1 MDRITR
7 PIERRR
13 GDGFAIKLAD
23 HEDAAAYIAWEDWV
37 GLKLRK
43 QAPAA
48 QKYIT
53 GEDLTEAFCRTILVG
68 NVAPSENIQVLTTEN
83 RVWSTAERSL
93 IDQQRTIH
101 IHHRSALG
109 RSIYSG
115 YLHKGIPPT
124 FIQRIKASVARTFVP
139 TEKRYMGL
147 VSGQVKVGD
156 QIWLLKGSKVPI
168 VLRKCEN
175 NETWIV
181 IGDAYIHGIMYG
193 EAFEEDKCEQIVLV

>member
-53 GEDLTEAFCRTILVG
+53 GEDLAEAFCQTILVG
-68 NVAPSENIQVLTTEN
+68 NVAPSENIQVLTTEY
-83 RVWSTAERSL
+83 RVWSTAERSRKYRHVSSFL
-93 IDQQRTIH
+93 
-101 IHHRSALG
+101 SF
-109 RSIYSG
+109 YSG
-115 YLHKGIPPT
+115 NLHKDIPPT
-124 FIQRIKASVARTFVP
+124 FTQRIKASVARTFVT

-168 VLRKCEN
+168 VLRNCEDS
-175 NETWIV
+175 ETWTV
-181 IGDAYIHGIMYG
+181 VGDAYIHGIMYG